1 LRGEDEPT
9 YTPGSGCEDV
19 VVVVVVVV
27 VNAGEVAMTGD
38 ELKKKLYRGH
48 TG

>member
-1 LRGEDEPT
+1 LRGKDEPT

-19 VVVVVVVV
+19 VVVVVV
-27 VNAGEVAMTGD
+27 NAGEVAMTED

>member
-1 LRGEDEPT
+1 LRGKDEPT

-19 VVVVVVVV
+19 VVVVV
-27 VNAGEVAMTGD
+27 NAGEVAMTGD
-38 ELKKKLYRGH
+38 EFKKKLYHGH